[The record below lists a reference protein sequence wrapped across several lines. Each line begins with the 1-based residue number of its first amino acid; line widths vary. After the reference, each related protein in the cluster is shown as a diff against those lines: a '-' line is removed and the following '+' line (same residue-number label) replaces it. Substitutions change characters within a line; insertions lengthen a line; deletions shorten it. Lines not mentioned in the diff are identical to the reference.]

1 MKFNKGKYQV
11 LHEGRN
17 NHYSRYRTGASQVKS
32 NSAEW
37 NLGVMVDS
45 RTMSQQCITA
55 AEAADGIL
63 GFIRKSVTNRM
74 WDMILLLSKQW

>member
-11 LHEGRN
+11 LHKGRN
-17 NHYSRYRTGASQVKS
+17 NHYNWYGMGASQVKS

-37 NLGVMVDS
+37 NLGATVDN

-74 WDMILLLSKQW
+74 